1 MKRCIQQ
8 SFILGIFFGCI
19 YTQVFS
25 DYLYVGHEALASAG
39 SVVAS
44 KGGESSLFHNPS
56 GLAEVDNFQVN
67 SGYGNLYNLSFLP
80 YTSLG
85 LIIPSKY
92 GKFGMSFQGLSVN
105 YLGNK
110 LITEKA
116 LGFSQGVYFQNDRNS
131 SLSLG
136 YTVNYLSIDQGTTVS
151 GNKLGSAATIGLD
164 LGILATYR
172 KRHRVG
178 AFVKNINNP
187 TFEEVPMPRRLNIGI
202 AYSPY
207 VGVMTSFTTSRL
219 LGSSSTQ
226 YMSGLIYKL
235 NHILSLSTG
244 FQSNPNRMGAG
255 FQIHAMKINFGYG
268 LLTHHVLPITH
279 QFSLGWAVE

>member
-19 YTQVFS
+19 NTQVLS

-92 GKFGMSFQGLSVN
+92 GSFGISYQGLSVS

-110 LITEKA
+110 LITEQA
-116 LGFSQGVYFQNDRNS
+116 LGFSQGIYFQNDRNS
-131 SLSLG
+131 TLSLG

-151 GNKLGSAATIGLD
+151 GEKLGSGETIGLD
-164 LGILATYR
+164 LGILATFR

-187 TFEEVPMPRRLNIGI
+187 TFEGVPMPRRLNIGV

-207 VGVMTSFTTSRL
+207 FGVMTSFTVSRL
-219 LGSSSTQ
+219 LGSSSIQ
-226 YMSGLIYKL
+226 YMSSFIYDV
-235 NHILSLSTG
+235 NNILSLSTG
-244 FQSNPNRMGAG
+244 FQSNPNRVGAG
-255 FQIHAMKINFGYG
+255 FQIHIMKIKLGYG

-279 QFSLGWAVE
+279 QFSLGWIID

>member
-1 MKRCIQQ
+1 MKQWIQHALIWGICCG
-8 SFILGIFFGCI
+8 FINA
-19 YTQVFS
+19 QVFS
-25 DYLYVGHEALASAG
+25 DYMYVGHEAMAAAG

-44 KGGESSLFHNPS
+44 RGGESSLFHNPS
-56 GLAEVDNFQVN
+56 GLAEVDNLQVN

-80 YTSLG
+80 YTNLG

-92 GKFGMSFQGLSVN
+92 GSFGISFQGLSVS

-110 LITEKA
+110 LITEQA
-116 LGFSQGVYFQNDRNS
+116 LGFSQGIYFQNDRNS
-131 SLSLG
+131 TLSLG

-151 GNKLGSAATIGLD
+151 GEKLGSGETIGLD

-187 TFEEVPMPRRLNIGI
+187 TFSGTRLPRRLNMGI

-207 VGVMTSFTTSRL
+207 FGVMTSFTVSRL
-219 LGSSSTQ
+219 LGNSSTQ
-226 YMSGLIYKL
+226 YMSSLIYDV
-235 NHILSLSTG
+235 NNILSLSAG
-244 FQSNPNRMGAG
+244 FQSNPNRVGAG
-255 FQIHAMKINFGYG
+255 FQIHVMKIKFGYG
-268 LLTHHVLPITH
+268 LLTHHVLPPTH
-279 QFSLGWAVE
+279 QFSLGLTVD

>member
-1 MKRCIQQ
+1 MKKWIKH
-8 SFILGIFFGCI
+8 SLIIGIFWGYI
-19 YTQVFS
+19 YSQVFS
-25 DYLYVGHEALASAG
+25 DYLYVGYEAISSAG
-39 SVVAS
+39 SVVANN
-44 KGGESSLFHNPS
+44 GGEASLFHNPS

-67 SGYGNLYNLSFLP
+67 SGFSHLYNLYFLP
-80 YTSLG
+80 YTHIG

-92 GKFGMSFQGLSVN
+92 GSFGISYQALSVS

-110 LITEKA
+110 LITEQS
-116 LGFSQGVYFQNDRNS
+116 LGFSQGIYLQNDRNS
-131 SLSLG
+131 TLSLG

-151 GNKLGSAATIGLD
+151 GEKLGSGETIGLD

-187 TFEEVPMPRRLNIGI
+187 TFSGTCLPRRLNMGI

-207 VGVMTSFTTSRL
+207 FGVMTSFTISRL

-226 YMSGLIYKL
+226 YMSSLIYDV
-235 NHILSLSTG
+235 NNILSLSAG
-244 FQSNPNRMGAG
+244 FQSNPNRVGAG
-255 FQIHAMKINFGYG
+255 FKIYIMKIKLGYG
-268 LLTHHVLPITH
+268 LLTHHVLPLTH
-279 QFSLGWAVE
+279 QFSLGLTVD